1 MNKPMDSV
9 ETLIQALKDCP
20 ESIEFSTVIEVID
33 VAYHYTP
40 AEFSCGDVVSRAG
53 TNEGSCKILAFAR
66 QQALTEQQTLNLF
79 GAFYRQDV
87 LENPS
92 GEDHANIR
100 NFRRTGWSGVS
111 FTSEPLRARE

>member
-1 MNKPMDSV
+1 MNNPMDSV
-9 ETLIQALKDCP
+9 ETLIQTLKDNP
-20 ESIEFSTVIEVID
+20 DLVEFSEVIEVID
-33 VAYHYTP
+33 SAYHYTP
-40 AEFSCGDVVSRAG
+40 SEFTCGDVVSRAG
-53 TNEGSCKILAFAR
+53 TNEGSCKIFAFAR
-66 QQALTEQQTLNLF
+66 LQTLTEQQTLNLF